1 MLREYRLPY
10 REWRRVSRRAYAA
23 QQRDQSEVAGLIA
36 VGRHREI
43 RLEFV
48 RNESDRPCHFEFG
61 WDQFLRARAVIR
73 ASGHRYLGMFHSHP
87 ISEAIPGRGDLR
99 GARVNSVVLIYD
111 VCGTNARLWRIV
123 KLARKKQ
130 AIEIPLVIERSPRGR
145 VLSGDFA
152 HAE

>member
-61 WDQFLRARAVIR
+61 WDQFWRARAVIR

-111 VCGTNARLWRIV
+111 VCGTNARLWRTESSPV
-123 KLARKKQ
+123 PELLFSNLREQMAAPRARMRAFLRQ
-130 AIEIPLVIERSPRGR
+130 A
-145 VLSGDFA
+145 
-152 HAE
+152 